1 MPKHFNVNSFDEIL
15 LLFFCTKRLI
25 FDGSLQLSLLSQDDL
40 ILFLFRSCLTN
51 RLDQVMHFFSQLLIV
66 AHILLQNSPFDLLC
80 LLFNKFLILFSS
92 LFIPNFI
99 LPFSIQIFPFDFK
112 PCVRQYSSRFIFFSF
127 LFSPYKVFSIN
138 F

>member
-1 MPKHFNVNSFDEIL
+1 MCKGCIMPKHFNVNSFDEIL

-51 RLDQVMHFFSQLLIV
+51 RLDQVMHFFGQLLIV

-99 LPFSIQIFPFDFK
+99 LPFSIQIFPLTLNPVLDSI
-112 PCVRQYSSRFIFFSF
+112 PQDLSFFS
-127 LFSPYKVFSIN
+127 LFSP
-138 F
+138 